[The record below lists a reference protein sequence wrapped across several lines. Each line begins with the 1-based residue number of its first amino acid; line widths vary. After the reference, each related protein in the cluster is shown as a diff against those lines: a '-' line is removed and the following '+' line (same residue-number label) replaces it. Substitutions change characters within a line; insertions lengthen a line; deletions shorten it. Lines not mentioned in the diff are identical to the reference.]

1 MRLFE
6 IRGQLWKGDFRKSEA
21 GVLMT
26 ILSHLQSKIADG
38 TPVPFASIAEL
49 MHNVGYNFTFK
60 SFMDIYHQVP
70 SIKKMISGTPSE
82 ESIVIGKAPDA
93 DMDGEPDQRQKEKT
107 VDRMAKSST
116 KAHM

>member
-6 IRGQLWKGDFRKSEA
+6 IQGQAWKGDFRKSEA
-21 GVLMT
+21 SVLMT

-49 MHNVGYNFTFK
+49 MHNIGYNFTFK
-60 SFMDIYHQVP
+60 SFMDIYQQVP
-70 SIKKMISGTPSE
+70 AIKQMISGTPSE
-82 ESIVIGKAPDA
+82 KSITIGKTPDM
-93 DMDGEPDQRQKEKT
+93 DMDGEPDQQQKEKA

-116 KAHM
+116 KHHM